1 MTSAICFIPIKTVSK
16 RVHGKNFKLFCGHPL
31 YKYIIT
37 SAIHSKAFD
46 EVYVDTDSDEIKEFS
61 SSVGAKI
68 IDRPEHM
75 TGDNINGNHL
85 LVYDYGQVKKGDFL
99 FQLFAT
105 APMLTAESIAQCV
118 NTLKQSKD
126 HDSIFTA
133 TDECGWFW
141 FRGKPV
147 NYKPKE
153 LPRSQD
159 AEHVVKEST
168 GLYGI
173 TRDALLKT
181 KCRIGEKPKMFIIP
195 HEESVDIDSDLE
207 FQFAEHLGKTNNRG
221 KIIRN

>member
-1 MTSAICFIPIKTVSK
+1 MTETICFIPIKSISK
-16 RVHGKNFKLFCGHPL
+16 RVPGKNFKPFCGHPL

-37 SAIHSKAFD
+37 SAIKSGAFD
-46 EVYVDTDSDEIKEFS
+46 EVFVDTDSDEIKRFARGI
-61 SSVGAKI
+61 GAKT

-75 TGDNINGNHL
+75 TQDNVNGNHL
-85 LVYDYGQVKKGDFL
+85 LVYDYEQVKKGDFL

-105 APMLTAESIAQCV
+105 APMLTSETIAKCV

-141 FRGKPV
+141 FKGKPV

-173 TRDALLKT
+173 TQAALLKT
-181 KCRIGEKPKMFIIP
+181 KCRVGKKPKIFIIP
-195 HEESVDIDSDLE
+195 PEEAVDIDSNFD
-207 FQFAEHLGKTNNRG
+207 FRFAESLAKSKGRD
-221 KIIRN
+221 KII